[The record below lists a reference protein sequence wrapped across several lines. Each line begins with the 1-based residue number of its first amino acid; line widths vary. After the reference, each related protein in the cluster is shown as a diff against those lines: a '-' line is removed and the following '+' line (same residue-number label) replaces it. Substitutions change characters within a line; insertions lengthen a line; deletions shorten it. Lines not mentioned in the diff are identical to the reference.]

1 MVYYRKYRRTGR
13 STYRRRGRSGYS
25 MYKLYKSRSA
35 GAQARQIYGLN
46 KKLKAIQRKTRPEIN
61 IAPLVQSTFRS
72 DQGTAV
78 YTNSNVKFFGPIQL
92 TNLISQDATAQT
104 GFARLEGRFARIQNI
119 TIKGTFTYLNP
130 TAGVNIGVQDLQR
143 QPAYARVVIYQTKTT
158 RFKSIGEVERMSV
171 TDRKELGLQFY
182 NIIEKINSKEA
193 FEKQRH
199 NRYYKPVV
207 VEWHYGSTGSG
218 KTRWAFEHGFET
230 VYECKNEMLNDF
242 GDARNIVFEEFR
254 GKMSYDRLLQLT
266 DSYHNYYK
274 FRILYGWKL
283 IDVDFVYIASSKP
296 PWEIY
301 RKQIHSTDSINQ
313 LMRRLNF
320 TVYEHRPGEIRTHH
334 WDEQHLIDSVGDW
347 EPYVFDEK

>member
-158 RFKSIGEVERMSV
+158 RSDDMTFADVFSSTTAGTVKDSNN
-171 TDRKELGLQFY
+171 TDGSLLGNYSLMRAPLALGLARKAK
-182 NIIEKINSKEA
+182 IISDKLYMISDTKQAYMLKTKLKYVKNWYQAPNEA
-193 FEKQRH
+193 APK
-199 NRYYKPVV
+199 
-207 VEWHYGSTGSG
+207 G
-218 KTRWAFEHGFET
+218 
-230 VYECKNEMLNDF
+230 
-242 GDARNIVFEEFR
+242 NIVMMVLLYNTSADSSDEDVISAAEC
-254 GKMSYDRLLQLT
+254 RLDIVSKCVYT
-266 DSYHNYYK
+266 D
-274 FRILYGWKL
+274 
-283 IDVDFVYIASSKP
+283 A
-296 PWEIY
+296 
-301 RKQIHSTDSINQ
+301 
-313 LMRRLNF
+313 
-320 TVYEHRPGEIRTHH
+320 
-334 WDEQHLIDSVGDW
+334 
-347 EPYVFDEK
+347 